1 MRIQTFKNKKG
12 LIYGED
18 ASHITCD
25 KDGELRIGS
34 TVVLIYAGRESI
46 FPTLP
51 NGDYKAIFTTTDGNV
66 YELER
71 VSVRAGRV
79 LQPPETTLELMAL
92 RIRLDDIE
100 TVCDTLIAKVR
111 ELDNIFDTNAL
122 NFLIK

>member
-1 MRIQTFKNKKG
+1 MKIQTFKNKKG

-25 KDGELRIGS
+25 KDGVLRIGIM
-34 TVVLIYAGRESI
+34 VVNISAGEESI
-46 FPTLP
+46 FPSLP
-51 NGDYKAIFTTTDGNV
+51 NGDYKAVFATTDGKV

-92 RIRLDDIE
+92 RVRLDEIE
-100 TVCDTLIAKVR
+100 TVCDTLIEKVR
-111 ELDNIFDTNAL
+111 ELDNIFDTNSL
-122 NFLIK
+122 NFLIN